1 MSARTKWHGVE
12 LSGEMEY
19 RTLDE
24 GPVTEFSVQ
33 RVNLRRT
40 RCADSRSAAEDGTDY
55 VTVRKAVP
63 VNEPLP
69 ATMKWIA
76 RLPTSV
82 RPYALLRQFPRV
94 ANALAMA
101 SRDEDALSECLYDL
115 LVDRRGRRKG
125 FPGEVTSELLALRRY
140 FVGRRI

>member
-1 MSARTKWHGVE
+1 MSARTKWNGVE

-19 RTLDE
+19 RTLDA
-24 GPVTEFSVQ
+24 GPISEFSVQ
-33 RVNLRRT
+33 RVNVRRT
-40 RCADSRSAAEDGTDY
+40 RRADLRSVAADVTDY
-55 VTVRKAVP
+55 TTVRKAAP
-63 VNEPLP
+63 ANDPLP

-94 ANALAMA
+94 ANALALA
-101 SRDEDALSECLYDL
+101 SRDDDSLSDCLYDL
-115 LVDRRGRRKG
+115 LVDRRGRRRG

-140 FVGRRI
+140 LADRRI